1 VNTAWKF
8 IKMFFFPAAFTW
20 LAVLDFRAS
29 GVDSPWFWFEVA
41 FVVATLY
48 WDGAAAWLWSLVRP
62 KPLLVLEASEL
73 DLDPHEPGSK
83 PGDCSL
89 CKAIAELRKEKGSSG

>member
-1 VNTAWKF
+1 V
-8 IKMFFFPAAFTW
+8 AFA
-20 LAVLDFRAS
+20 LMAVMTFTRD
-29 GVDSPWFWFEVA
+29 GVDSFWFWFEASFAVW
-41 FVVATLY
+41 TLSL
-48 WDGAAAWLWSLVRP
+48 DGGAAWLWGLVRP